1 MSEYSN
7 QTLPEL
13 FDELASLPDA
23 DRDRRLADIRTRWP
37 DVAAELER
45 LLQAAPSEAG
55 LPESL
60 PGNLVTRALQ
70 PEEEELPAEIGGYRV
85 KSLLGVGGM
94 GAVYLGYREDLG
106 QHVALKVA
114 HRVDP
119 MRPGREIL
127 NHEARI
133 LAGLNHPHIARIID
147 WEVLPDGRQLIVTDY
162 IDARNILQY
171 CSDEA
176 LGIEGRIRLFLQVV
190 DALAHA
196 HANLVIHRDI
206 KPGNI
211 LVDES
216 GSVRLIDF
224 GIARN
229 LEEGGDYAQTA
240 NPPATPE
247 YASPEQLAGKSLTV
261 LSDVYSLGAVLFEL
275 LTGCRPFTREQKWRM
290 GPDDPPPRASGMVRS
305 QPATPPGLP
314 EPRTLA
320 RRLCGDPDTILAK
333 ALAHDPD
340 ERYRSA
346 SALGE
351 DLRRCLQHRPIAA
364 QRPGIGYLLGKAVRR
379 NRAAAAASAAAVLAL
394 IAGITF
400 GGIQWQ
406 QAVAERQQAIESAE
420 DLRDY
425 SMFLERLIKELD
437 AYAGGDP
444 ALTMD
449 GFMARAMERLKNT
462 EKIDNER
469 RAWFSNN
476 LASVFD
482 SWGQYDRAL
491 EALDIGLNNA
501 RLSETPQDDVSLMT
515 EKALVLVST
524 PGYEQ
529 GIEIARETIAL
540 AEAREETQ
548 WRTPYARMALALGL
562 QRAGRPLQA
571 YQEMQQV
578 IDDPGMQ
585 DITVAFAA
593 YIAAE
598 SMFAVHRYEE
608 ADRMLG
614 LARPVYR
621 KEYGEESAQVV
632 DADALRF
639 RIDVRVEPEVSRQET
654 IDKLLNSFPE
664 AYPEGHSRTADLRSH
679 IAEYHFLRGE
689 LDQAVQFQRRALD
702 MILANDPQ
710 ASAEIIPVR
719 FELARYL
726 IHAGRPGEA
735 AGVLEGIELG
745 PDLPVSAPM
754 RGERRIL
761 EAWLALIDG
770 SPETAEAALDEA
782 ETLTADTPYDHLKAE
797 LDYRRAQL
805 AGLRGNWQACT
816 EHADNAAT
824 LARQTLPATW
834 SLPDVYAA
842 LGQHCRLRMKGAEL
856 SAADIPALSDPV
868 RESQWAG
875 EVRFIRD
882 SL

>member
-13 FDELASLPDA
+13 FDELVSLPDA

-37 DVAAELER
+37 DVATELER
-45 LLQAAPSEAG
+45 LLKAAPSEAG

-60 PGNLVTRALQ
+60 PGNLVTHALEPGSDNL
-70 PEEEELPAEIGGYRV
+70 PEEIGGYRV

-94 GAVYLGYREDLG
+94 GAVYLGYRDDLG

-114 HRVDP
+114 HRADP
-119 MRPGREIL
+119 AHEGREIL

-147 WEVLPDGRQLIVTDY
+147 WEILQDNRQLIVTDY
-162 IDARNILQY
+162 IDGCNILQY
-171 CSDEA
+171 CSDQE

-229 LEEGGDYAQTA
+229 LEEAGDYAQTV

-275 LTGCRPFTREQKWRM
+275 LTGCRPFTREQKRLL
-290 GPDDPPPRASGMVRS
+290 GPDDPPPRASSMARS

-314 EPRTLA
+314 EPRALA
-320 RRLCGDPDTILAK
+320 RRLRGDPDTILAK

-340 ERYRSA
+340 ERYRNA
-346 SALGE
+346 PALGE
-351 DLRRCLQHRPIAA
+351 DLRRCLEHHPIAA

-394 IAGITF
+394 ISGITF

-406 QAVAERQQAIESAE
+406 RAVAEREQAIESAE
-420 DLRDY
+420 DLRNY
-425 SMFLERLIKELD
+425 SLFLERLIKELD

-444 ALTMD
+444 TLTMD

-462 EKIDNER
+462 EKIDKER

-501 RLSETPQDDVSLMT
+501 DQSETPQDDVSLMT

-524 PGYEQ
+524 PRYEQ
-529 GIEIARETIAL
+529 GIEVAREAIAL
-540 AEAREETQ
+540 AGARDETR
-548 WRTPYARMALALGL
+548 WRLPYARMALALGL

-571 YQEMQQV
+571 YQGMQQV
-578 IDDPGMQ
+578 IDDPGMS

-608 ADRMLG
+608 AGRMLG
-614 LARPVYR
+614 LAHPVYR
-621 KEYGEESAQVV
+621 KEYGEGSAQVV

-639 RIDVRVEPEVSRQET
+639 RIDARVEPEVSRRET

-664 AYPEGHSRTADLRSH
+664 AYPEGHSRMADLRSH

-689 LDQAVQFQRRALD
+689 LDQAVKFQRRALD
-702 MILANDPQ
+702 MLHANDAL

-719 FELARYL
+719 FDLARYL

-735 AGVLEGIELG
+735 AGVLEGIESDPEVPIPEPLQAEK
-745 PDLPVSAPM
+745 LL
-754 RGERRIL
+754 L
-761 EAWLALIDG
+761 EGWLAVIG
-770 SPETAEAALDEA
+770 SSLSKAELAFDRAGPL
-782 ETLTADTPYDHLKAE
+782 LADTPYDHLKAE
-797 LDYRRAQL
+797 LDHRRAQL
-805 AGLRGNWQACT
+805 AAVRANWRAC
-816 EHADNAAT
+816 AQRAASAAQ
-824 LARQTLPATW
+824 LARETLPAAW

-842 LGQHCRLRMKGAEL
+842 LGQQCRSRLEGGE
-856 SAADIPALSDPV
+856 SGAADISGLPPSL
-868 RESQWAG
+868 RESPWAG
-875 EVRFIRD
+875 EIRFVRNA
-882 SL
+882 L